1 MTDAHNGMIP
11 APEGSGSD
19 KEEAQRRLQELLD
32 RNSTGAQERAA
43 RRKRVILSVVL
54 ILLLL
59 TLCGVGVALFRL
71 LTPKSDT
78 KNSALQGSEDTGGII
93 WVRSIYGSGPTAKEM
108 FVNPN
113 AVATGPDGTI
123 WVSDPA
129 GVRVAGFRS
138 DGTFVRDIKGSRDT
152 GEPFR
157 VPSQIAVDSGG
168 IMYIADRPNE
178 ALTIMDGQK
187 KLVQAKIPGLTS
199 VAVGDDILVVGSK
212 SGFAILDKD
221 GNVKKIIG
229 TKGPGADQF
238 DVVGGVAL
246 DPSTK
251 TIYVVDT
258 YNNRL
263 SAWDYTGKQ
272 KWIVNTGNPANDTK
286 LQGGTSLETS
296 SSAPARLQLPVSVT
310 VDGRGRPMVLDGFG
324 FTISAFEP
332 KNGKFL
338 GSWGAWG
345 EADGQ
350 FLYPTGVSYDASKDW
365 FLVADTSN
373 LRAQIVRIPGTGAGG
388 ASGALSSLSRLLGG
402 PLRALWP
409 CAVLLPLIL
418 LLLLVN
424 RWRKRRQE
432 NKMISDSDG
441 ATSVDDGE
449 NV

>member
-1 MTDAHNGMIP
+1 
-11 APEGSGSD
+11 
-19 KEEAQRRLQELLD
+19 
-32 RNSTGAQERAA
+32 
-43 RRKRVILSVVL
+43 
-54 ILLLL
+54 
-59 TLCGVGVALFRL
+59 VALFRL
-71 LTPKSDT
+71 LSPQSDA

-93 WVRSIYGSGPTAKEM
+93 WVRSIYGSGQTAKQM

-113 AVATGPDGTI
+113 GVATGPDGTI

-138 DGTFVRDIKGSRDT
+138 DGTFVREIKGSRET
-152 GEPFR
+152 GNPYR

-178 ALTIMDGQK
+178 ALTIMDGQNR
-187 KLVQAKIPGLTS
+187 LAQAKIPGLSS
-199 VAVGDDILVVGSK
+199 VAVDDEIIVVGSK

-221 GNVKKIIG
+221 GNVKKIVG
-229 TKGPGADQF
+229 TKGAGADQF

-246 DPSTK
+246 DSSTK

-272 KWIVNTGNPANDTK
+272 KWIVTTGNPANDTVLK
-286 LQGGTSLETS
+286 GGTSIETS
-296 SSAPARLQLPVSVT
+296 TSAPAKLQLPVGVT
-310 VDGRGRPMVLDGFG
+310 VDGKGRPMVLDGFG

-332 KNGKFL
+332 KDGKFV

-350 FLYPTGVSYDASKDW
+350 FLYPTAVSYDASKDW

-373 LRAQIVRIPGTGAGG
+373 LRAQVVRIPGTGAGG
-388 ASGALSSLSRLLGG
+388 ASGALSSLNRLLSG

-418 LLLLVN
+418 LLLLLN

-432 NKMISDSDG
+432 DKIAS
-441 ATSVDDGE
+441 TSVDGAPSADDGD
-449 NV
+449 NA